1 MGLKRSLLV
10 SIKICKLKVL
20 LPSMPLLKPVLV
32 LKEVKVDSRELPKR
46 KKIKRWALT
55 PVNLALLKAIKAN
68 LRVEASP
75 KKKETAWP

>member
-1 MGLKRSLLV
+1 
-10 SIKICKLKVL
+10 
-20 LPSMPLLKPVLV
+20 VLV